1 MAVAASTAE
10 TTAVTVPAAAT
21 TAKATKTLII
31 IPFLLFYHF
40 MFKTLNPYFLYILHL
55 KFFSF
60 AET

>member
-40 MFKTLNPYFLYILHL
+40 ITLHLYFLFTFK
-55 KFFSF
+55 KF
-60 AET
+60 